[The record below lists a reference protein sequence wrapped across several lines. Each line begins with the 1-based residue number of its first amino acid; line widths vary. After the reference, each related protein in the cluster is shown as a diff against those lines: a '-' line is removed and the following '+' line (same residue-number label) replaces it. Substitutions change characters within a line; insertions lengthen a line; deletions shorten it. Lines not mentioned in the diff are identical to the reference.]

1 MTPMYEHSKSFYCDK
16 RSRNLDGFVK
26 LKRRFE
32 MQGKDLSPDVSDDGL
47 LLTNS
52 WLGMMK
58 KAI

>member
-52 WLGMMK
+52 WLV
-58 KAI
+58 